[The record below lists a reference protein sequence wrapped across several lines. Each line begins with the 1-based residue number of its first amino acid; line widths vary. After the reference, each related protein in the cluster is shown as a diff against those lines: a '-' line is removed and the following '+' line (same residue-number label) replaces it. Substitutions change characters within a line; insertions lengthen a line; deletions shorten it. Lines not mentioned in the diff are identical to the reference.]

1 MSLSDVGQTFGS
13 QSQSRRNVIAG
24 WPKDPRGSW
33 MPGGSKKKKKKEIK
47 VSKSVTLVHICV

>member
-33 MPGGSKKKKKKEIK
+33 MPGGSKKKKKKFK
-47 VSKSVTLVHICV
+47 FQKA

>member
-33 MPGGSKKKKKKEIK
+33 MPGGSKKNKIK
-47 VSKSVTLVHICV
+47 FKFQKA

>member
-33 MPGGSKKKKKKEIK
+33 MPGGSKKKNKNLSFKKRN
-47 VSKSVTLVHICV
+47 SGSYLCLS